1 MSEFP
6 EIQPFG
12 PRPVQPNEDVKNEA
26 KSVSP
31 PESVNYPSVS
41 PPQSRTSIGLVISA
55 LAVGFALGYAT
66 SRYQHLFFRQSK
78 IDEFID
84 YAQAWIRE
92 QGPKIADPIKRSL
105 ESTGSS
111 MEQAIKKVST
121 SVPLESLNF
130 LQRPKPRKF
139 LGIQI

>member
-55 LAVGFALGYAT
+55 LGCRVRSGLCDLALSA
-66 SRYQHLFFRQSK
+66 FVFPP
-78 IDEFID
+78 E
-84 YAQAWIRE
+84 
-92 QGPKIADPIKRSL
+92 
-105 ESTGSS
+105 
-111 MEQAIKKVST
+111 
-121 SVPLESLNF
+121 
-130 LQRPKPRKF
+130 
-139 LGIQI
+139 